1 MERERDRQ
9 TERQRDRETERDRER
24 ERERE
29 RRNKKREEG
38 EREREM
44 CMPHTITYISNNLYI
59 NNTILWCGA
68 YLISGHALSTII
80 FL

>member
-1 MERERDRQ
+1 MERETDRK
-9 TERQRDRETERDRER
+9 TK
-24 ERERE
+24 RERE
-29 RRNKKREEG
+29 RRNKKRAEG
-38 EREREM
+38 ERERQREM